1 MQEKKNIPY
10 QSNWNQNNPMYGIL
24 ENYKISANTEAADFL
39 EKEVQKFF
47 NYTQNS
53 KRQKYADIWL
63 DDFTGINVKT
73 DNLCSKQNKG
83 RLCTAEINQ
92 WLIDERNNLKFLF
105 IEYENNMDGEVKI
118 VSIKETFIEE
128 VEYEIYNQGRGLLQ
142 PKRFQNKIV
151 FREKISRKDWLDEFR
166 NKYSIFVDNQIK
178 RFEDYRQKWC

>member
-1 MQEKKNIPY
+1 
-10 QSNWNQNNPMYGIL
+10 MYGIL